1 MDKYN
6 FILYSVLII
15 MDIIHVLL
23 NSPLFR
29 FLIQKLIDSFK
40 DED

>member
-1 MDKYN
+1 MNEYIS
-6 FILYSVLII
+6 ILHSALKII
-15 MDIIHVLL
+15 DIIGLLL

>member
-1 MDKYN
+1 MNEYIS
-6 FILYSVLII
+6 ILYFALKIIDIIGLII
-15 MDIIHVLL
+15 

-29 FLIQKLIDSFK
+29 FLIQKLIDFFK